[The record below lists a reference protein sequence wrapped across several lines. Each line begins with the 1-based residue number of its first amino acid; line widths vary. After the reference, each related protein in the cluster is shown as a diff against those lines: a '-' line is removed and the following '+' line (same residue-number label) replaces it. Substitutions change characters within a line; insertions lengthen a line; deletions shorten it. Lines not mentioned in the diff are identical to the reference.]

1 MKDEFF
7 FQDTWITKLSWE
19 KSFLDDKGELHQVQN
34 MHIFLKEKYK
44 LLAPKLDNLFKQ
56 QGCWKVKVSI
66 PNVDGGTC
74 YFDKNLMHIQNKCN
88 YNLGPTQS

>member
-1 MKDEFF
+1 M
-7 FQDTWITKLSWE
+7 
-19 KSFLDDKGELHQVQN
+19 QN

-74 YFDKNLMHIQNKCN
+74 YFDKNLMHI
-88 YNLGPTQS
+88 